1 MNVPVSQTTRR
12 RRFSR
17 LVWLLTVMV
26 SCTRATVALAPKPE
40 ASGHLTAEGEAKAE
54 KALAA
59 ATRAPPPP
67 LQPVVP
73 EVVFHG
79 PRDEKRIALT
89 FDACSTRD
97 VSKYDERVTQEL
109 IATHTPATIFLGGSW
124 AVEEK
129 AIVKQLAANPLFELA
144 NHSYTHPHM
153 AAIIDEVRI
162 RRELQRTQ
170 AEIHLLTG
178 ATPKLFRPPYGEY
191 NERLVRIAAEL
202 GLTTVEYDLA
212 SGDPDRHATKER
224 LIHWVLEKA
233 QPGSIIVM
241 HINHRR
247 FHTAEALPGIIAG
260 LRARGFELVTV
271 GELIKASRGE
281 RLAPAASASTPV
293 DSP

>member
-1 MNVPVSQTTRR
+1 MKHSRCCRR
-12 RRFSR
+12 SWPLAALA
-17 LVWLLTVMV
+17 LVA
-26 SCTRATVALAPKPE
+26 SCTRVAVAPAPKTE
-40 ASGHLTAEGEAKAE
+40 VSGHVTVEREEKAE
-54 KALAA
+54 RDLAS

-67 LQPVVP
+67 LPPVVP

-79 PRDEKRIALT
+79 RRDQNRIALT

-109 IATHTPATIFLGGSW
+109 IVARARATIFLGGSW

-129 AIVKQLAANPLFELA
+129 EIVKQLAANPLFELG

-153 AAIIDEVRI
+153 AAITDEVRL

-170 AEIHLLTG
+170 AEIHRLTG

-191 NERLVRIAAEL
+191 DARLVAIAAEL

-212 SGDPDRHATKER
+212 SGDPDQHATKDR
-224 LIHWVLEKA
+224 LTHWVLQKA
-233 QPGSIIVM
+233 QPGSIVVM

-260 LRARGFELVTV
+260 LRARGLELVTV
-271 GELIKASRGE
+271 GELIDAQRGKE
-281 RLAPAASASTPV
+281 PASAERATN
-293 DSP
+293 SP

>member
-1 MNVPVSQTTRR
+1 MRNHACGWRAG
-12 RRFSR
+12 
-17 LVWLLTVMV
+17 WLSCALALTFG
-26 SCTRATVALAPKPE
+26 CTRAALGPTPKPE
-40 ASGHLTAEGEAKAE
+40 VSGHLTVEREAKAE
-54 KALAA
+54 KDLAA

-67 LQPVVP
+67 LPPVTP

-79 PRDEKRIALT
+79 RRDQKRIALT

-109 IATHTPATIFLGGSW
+109 IAAHVPATIFLGGSW

-129 AIVKQLAANPLFELA
+129 AIVKQLGANPLFELG

-153 AAIIDEVRI
+153 AAIADEVRI

-170 AEIHLLTG
+170 AEIHRLTG
-178 ATPKLFRPPYGEY
+178 ATPTLFRPPYGEY
-191 NERLVRIAAEL
+191 NARLVSIAAEL

-212 SGDPDRHATKER
+212 SGDPDLHSTKER

-233 QPGSIIVM
+233 EPGSIVVM

-247 FHTAEALPGIIAG
+247 FHTAEALPAIIAG
-260 LRARGFELVTV
+260 LRSRGFELVTV
-271 GELIKASRGE
+271 GELIKAARQES
-281 RLAPAASASTPV
+281 LAPAASASTP
-293 DSP
+293 